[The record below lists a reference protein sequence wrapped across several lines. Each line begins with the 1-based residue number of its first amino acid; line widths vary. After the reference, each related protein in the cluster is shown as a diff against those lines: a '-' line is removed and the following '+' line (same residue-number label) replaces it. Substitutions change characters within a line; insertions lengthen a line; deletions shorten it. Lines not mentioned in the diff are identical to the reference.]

1 MDEGA
6 SVPPRRRRSPEEAE
20 REILEAAESFLMRRP
35 FREMTVGEL
44 MARTGLS
51 RQAFY
56 VYFGNRYGLVERL
69 LGRSAR
75 KLFEMEQ
82 RWLEGEASREV
93 LRETIEQST
102 AFFSQQGPLLRAI
115 ADASAGDPKVE
126 QLYRF
131 GFIERFV
138 DAVAARIREG
148 VEGQEMLALSEP
160 EQVREVA
167 RALVWMSERYWL
179 EMLGRRPQEPIETV
193 VEALYT
199 VWVRTLY
206 GFQN

>member
-1 MDEGA
+1 MDEGI

-20 REILEAAESFLMRRP
+20 REILEAAEAFLMRRP

-56 VYFGNRYGLVERL
+56 VYFGNRYGLVEHL

-75 KLFEMEQ
+75 ELFEMEQ

-126 QLYRF
+126 RLYRF

-148 VEGQEMLALSEP
+148 VEREEMLALSEP
-160 EQVREVA
+160 EQVA

-206 GFQN
+206 GSQN